1 MKGFRKGNSNDL
13 ATLLV
18 ELVNKQKILMSN
30 IKEIQQV
37 AQQTHILS
45 INSSIEAARVG
56 SVGAGFAVIAKHI
69 QELANESSAAN
80 DHSERQM
87 NELVVMINDIAG
99 VRTADIAYDLIDK
112 IDRNLFERNCDV
124 QAWATFDLIVDSL
137 IDPSTQNQ
145 NAVNKLLKNICDL
158 YEVYYDVFLA
168 NRDGIMVGAANRSN
182 LLGKNVSEQ
191 EWFSSV
197 VEGKSNTVSD
207 MHFDKD
213 VDDYTVAY
221 SAPVVDKK
229 GELLGVISTR
239 FNWNFIYDIIEK
251 AKVSEKGNVYLVNVH
266 GQVIA
271 SLRREEVF
279 KTDMSDVPVLN
290 DAIKGNPYGY
300 MISENSSG
308 QLEMI
313 YGYAHTQ
320 GYNAYKGKDWSVI
333 VKEQF

>member
-1 MKGFRKGNSNDL
+1 MTGFRKGNSNDL

-18 ELVNKQKILMSN
+18 ELVNRQKDLMSN
-30 IKEIQQV
+30 IKETQRV
-37 AQQTHILS
+37 AQQTNILS
-45 INSSIEAARVG
+45 INSSIEAARAG
-56 SVGAGFAVIAKHI
+56 AAGAGFSVIAKHI
-69 QELANESSAAN
+69 QELAKESSDAN
-80 DHSERQM
+80 KHSEHQM
-87 NELVVMINDIAG
+87 KELIVMINDIAG

-137 IDPSTQNQ
+137 IDPNKENQ

-158 YEVYYDVFLA
+158 YEVYYDIFLA
-168 NRDGIMVGAANRSN
+168 TKEGILVGAANRSN
-182 LLGKNVSEQ
+182 LLGNNVSEK
-191 EWFSSV
+191 EWFASV
-197 VEGKSNTVSD
+197 VKGNVNTVSD

-213 VDDYTVAY
+213 IGDYTVAY
-221 SAPVVDKK
+221 SAPGVDKN

-251 AKVSEKGNVYLVNVH
+251 AKVSQKGDVYLVNVH

-271 SLRREEVF
+271 SLKKNDVF
-279 KTDMSDVPVLN
+279 NKDLSDIPVLK
-290 DAIKGNPYGY
+290 DVIKGDPYGY
-300 MISENSSG
+300 MIKENSSG
-308 QLEMI
+308 QLEVI

-333 VKEQF
+333 VKEHF